1 MAPLFPLISFSEL
14 FSQSASEWEAKKDH
28 FRSLVISEMA
38 ASRSEFADANAI
50 ETSTESAKKEMAE
63 ADAREEAA
71 INKSFERNGINLEE
85 TLLLEASRFATAM
98 VSPDLRKNTVAFTKM
113 AELIRV
119 MMVSVLLCIL
129 AATV

>member
-28 FRSLVISEMA
+28 IRSLVISEIA
-38 ASRSEFADANAI
+38 ASRSEYADGNGRK
-50 ETSTESAKKEMAE
+50 ETPAESAA
-63 ADAREEAA
+63 ADLQEQAA
-71 INKSFERNGINLEE
+71 INQSFEKNGINLEE
-85 TLLLEASRFATAM
+85 TMLLEASRFATAM